1 MAYGVIGN
9 TTVSGTVILGSSPG
23 RPATELWFCVLMPRS
38 SSGLG
43 RRPLTAVTRVQIPY
57 GVQVTASALHW
68 LFRFVPQIRT
78 SVEAEAS
85 SARNNPL
92 SSTFTGEPSRSGSSA
107 LDAASV
113 LLAALSLSS
122 AVPLLAIPAAVL
134 VALGGGELG
143 SSMCQLY
150 PGSSAGS
157 SRGDESAT
165 FPERDVLPAELRSMR
180 HIERDLWELTV
191 WSPSMQREVVIDVLL
206 PSGAAP
212 RPTFYLMMGADGAA
226 GSYSWANSSDYQA
239 FFAGKHVNV
248 ITPKGSV
255 SSMQADWYREDPATG
270 TNKWL
275 TYMTRELPPLI
286 DAHFRGNGHDAIAGI
301 SMPGGPALDIAANA
315 PDRFVAA
322 ASYSGCPATTGVLGG
337 IYTSSGVT
345 MNKGNPFNMWGTSSN
360 RACPAPHGDRSSVY
374 ACSKYF
380 AETAQQQGLDVTW
393 HEIVEG
399 AHTWGVFEY
408 MLLALW
414 PTMEGASRESGAWPA
429 DLESL

>member
-1 MAYGVIGN
+1 M
-9 TTVSGTVILGSSPG
+9 
-23 RPATELWFCVLMPRS
+23 RMRCVLAAS
-38 SSGLG
+38 VVL
-43 RRPLTAVTRVQIPY
+43 LVVQA
-57 GVQVTASALHW
+57 QL
-68 LFRFVPQIRT
+68 VP
-78 SVEAEAS
+78 VEAEAS

-92 SSTFTGEPSRSGSSA
+92 SSIFTGEPSRSGSSA

-134 VALGGGELG
+134 VALGRGELG
-143 SSMCQLY
+143 SSMYQLY
-150 PGSSAGS
+150 PGSSTGS

-165 FPERDVLPAELRSMR
+165 FPERDVLPAELRTMR
-180 HIERDLWELTV
+180 HIEGDLWELTV
-191 WSPSMQREVVIDVLL
+191 WSPSMQREVVNDVLL
-206 PSGAAP
+206 PSGTAP

-226 GSYSWANSSDYQA
+226 GGYSWANSSDYQA

-270 TNKWL
+270 TNKWF
-275 TYMTRELPPLI
+275 TYMSRELPPLI
-286 DAHFRGNGHDAIAGI
+286 DAHFHGNGHDAIAGI
-301 SMPGGPALDIAANA
+301 SMSGGPALDIAANA

-345 MNKGNPFNMWGTSSN
+345 MNKGNPVNMWGTSSN
-360 RACPAPHGDRSSVY
+360 RAWWRHSPILNLERLRGIALWLGAAQGVPGAIDEQASSKRLGAPMVIEATSY

-393 HEIVEG
+393 HEIIEG
-399 AHTWGVFEY
+399 THTWGAFEH
-408 MLLALW
+408 MLRASWPTIEGALW
-414 PTMEGASRESGAWPA
+414 ESGAWPA
-429 DLESL
+429 DLESS